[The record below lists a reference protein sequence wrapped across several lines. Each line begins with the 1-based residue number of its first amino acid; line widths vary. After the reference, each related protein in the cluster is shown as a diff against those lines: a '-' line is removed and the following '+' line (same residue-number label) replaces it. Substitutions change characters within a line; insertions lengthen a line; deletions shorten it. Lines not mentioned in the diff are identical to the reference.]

1 MIIPRVPALKSLS
14 PRFNFKIR
22 YQANAALAGHDILV
36 GDLLDSL
43 CFATNASV
51 GYRTLGAIRI
61 KQIEMWGPQ
70 DSTFSPVVLGLIW
83 LSNGVL
89 FGGPTKIISDTS
101 MGATEVA
108 YVKSSPPK
116 GSLASQWFQDTSTQ
130 TTPIMEIGFPAN
142 AIVDVLFEGV
152 VSYNG
157 LGNVVHTPISGA
169 TTGAQYIRALDAS
182 AGSLLVPQIVAS
194 V

>member
-1 MIIPRVPALKSLS
+1 MIIPRVPALKSLA
-14 PRFNFKIR
+14 PQFNFKIR
-22 YQANAALAGHDILV
+22 YQASVAVTGRDILV

-43 CFATNASV
+43 SFAINA
-51 GYRTLGAIRI
+51 GAEFRTLFAVRI

-89 FGGPTKIISDTS
+89 FGGPSKIISDTS

-116 GSLASQWFQDTSTQ
+116 GSLASQWFQSTSTQ
-130 TTPIMEIGFPAN
+130 TTPVMEIGFPAN

-152 VSYNG
+152 FNYNG
-157 LGNVVHTPISGA
+157 IPYACNTSHGGA
-169 TTGAQYIRALDAS
+169 TPGVQYVRALDVS
-182 AGSLLVPQIVAS
+182 AGSVLVPQIVAS
-194 V
+194 I